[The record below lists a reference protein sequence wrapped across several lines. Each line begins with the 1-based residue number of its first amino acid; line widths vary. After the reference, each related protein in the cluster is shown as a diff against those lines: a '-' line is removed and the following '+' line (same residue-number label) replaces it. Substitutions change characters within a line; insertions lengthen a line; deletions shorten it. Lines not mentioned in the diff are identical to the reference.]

1 MKPSDNSE
9 FGKYRP
15 EAERRWSGTA
25 AYAEY
30 FAKTKDYTD
39 EKFGD
44 ISAGLDKIFGRFAA
58 CMRNGS
64 EAYGDEA
71 QSLVLELQQYITDN
85 FYTCTDAV
93 LAGLGQ
99 MYVADGRFRQNIDRH
114 GEGTAEFVSRAISYR
129 YGNKAT

>member
-1 MKPSDNSE
+1 MKSSDGRESE
-9 FGKYRP
+9 KYTS
-15 EAERRWSGTA
+15 EAERRWGGTA

-30 FAKTKDYTD
+30 SAKTKDYTD

-64 EAYGDEA
+64 EASGDEA
-71 QSLVLELQQYITDN
+71 QSLVSELQQYISDKL
-85 FYTCTDAV
+85 YTCTDAI

-114 GEGTAEFVSRAISYR
+114 GEGAAEFISRAISYR
-129 YGNKAT
+129 YGNEAT